1 MLRRARAGAGLAALR
16 RSGYVEGLKN
26 RPGAGVADPP
36 QTAADISM
44 AGVNKAIILGRLGR
58 DPEVRNFQNGGKVVN
73 LRIATS
79 ERYKDR
85 EGNQQERTEWHAV
98 AIFNE
103 RLGEVAEKYLR
114 KGSEVYIEGQIETR
128 KWQDKDGQDRY
139 TTEIVLRQFRGEL
152 QLVAAV
158 LAGRPMR
165 AAMPSDPRA
174 AAGPRAAAMRAAAVA
189 RPVPAVPRAAVVAGI
204 RRRPTSTTKSRS
216 EPLWTVRAGTGT
228 GRRGP

>member
-1 MLRRARAGAGLAALR
+1 
-16 RSGYVEGLKN
+16 
-26 RPGAGVADPP
+26 
-36 QTAADISM
+36 M

-85 EGNQQERTEWHAV
+85 DGNQQERTEWHAV

-128 KWQDKDGQDRY
+128 KWQGQDGQDRY
-139 TTEIVLRQFRGEL
+139 TTEIVLRQYRGEL
-152 QLVAAV
+152 QLVGGRGGG
-158 LAGRPMR
+158 AGAGADEGGGYAERPAGGGAR
-165 AAMPSDPRA
+165 GGYEGGGAQRSGGGARSGGWDSKKSDLDDEIPF
-174 AAGPRAAAMRAAAVA
+174 
-189 RPVPAVPRAAVVAGI
+189 
-204 RRRPTSTTKSRS
+204 
-216 EPLWTVRAGTGT
+216 
-228 GRRGP
+228 